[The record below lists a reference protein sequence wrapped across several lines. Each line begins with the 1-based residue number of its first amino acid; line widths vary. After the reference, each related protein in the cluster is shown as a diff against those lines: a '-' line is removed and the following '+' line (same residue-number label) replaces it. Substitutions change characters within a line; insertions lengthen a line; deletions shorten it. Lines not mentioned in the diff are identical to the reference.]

1 MNEKFIENGAHI
13 DDFFFSPYFKYS
25 KSKKFRSKKFL
36 KMRKPNTG
44 IFLNA
49 KKKWNIDIKNSYMI
63 GDSDVDKIFAKN
75 VGLKFIL
82 SKYGQDLLHIV
93 KKIRKN
99 SRVI

>member
-1 MNEKFIENGAHI
+1 MIFSFHHI
-13 DDFFFSPYFKYS
+13 LSIQNQK
-25 KSKKFRSKKFL
+25 
-36 KMRKPNTG
+36 
-44 IFLNA
+44 
-49 KKKWNIDIKNSYMI
+49 NIDIKNSYMI

>member
-1 MNEKFIENGAHI
+1 
-13 DDFFFSPYFKYS
+13 
-25 KSKKFRSKKFL
+25 
-36 KMRKPNTG
+36 
-44 IFLNA
+44 
-49 KKKWNIDIKNSYMI
+49 MI